1 MRHAQVGGFTLL
13 ELLVALTVFAALSA
27 LVYGTVRIGS
37 RSWQAGT
44 ERIEETDAMR
54 IGWRFVQRA
63 LNDARPEPSLI
74 PDAAGVHFIGGPST
88 VEFIADLPA
97 YLGAGGLHLLSLGLE
112 EDGET
117 GLWRLVLRRAP
128 LRRPVE
134 TDQATPSLPP
144 VQPTVLAEHVT
155 GLVIRYYG
163 TAVDSDGEVVG
174 ARWQAQWQQQEDLP
188 RLVMVMLQQRGGKHW
203 PLLVAHPRLAGGGEA
218 GGEEAEGARDAEG
231 PDATEEARRHATVD

>member
-1 MRHAQVGGFTLL
+1 VRRAQVRGFTLL
-13 ELLVALTVFAALSA
+13 ELLVALIVFAALSA

-74 PDAAGVHFIGGPST
+74 PDAAGVHFIGGPSK

-112 EDGET
+112 EDGGS

-128 LRRPVE
+128 LRQPVE
-134 TDQATPSLPP
+134 TEEATPSLPP
-144 VQPTVLAEHVT
+144 VQQTVLAENVT
-155 GLVIRYYG
+155 SLAIRYYG

-174 ARWQAQWQQQEDLP
+174 AGWQLQWQQQEDLP
-188 RLVMVMLQQRGGKHW
+188 RLVMVMLQQRDGKHW
-203 PLLVAHPRLAGGGEA
+203 PLLVAHPRLALGKA
-218 GGEEAEGARDAEG
+218 GGEDGERARDAGG

>member
-1 MRHAQVGGFTLL
+1 VRHAQVGGFSLL
-13 ELLVALTVFAALSA
+13 ELLVALIVFATLSA

-74 PDAAGVHFIGGPST
+74 PDAAGVHFIGGPSA

-112 EDGET
+112 EDGQT

-134 TDQATPSLPP
+134 TEQATPSLPP
-144 VQPTVLAEHVT
+144 VQPTVLAENVT

-174 ARWQAQWQQQEDLP
+174 AGWQLQWQQQEDLP
-188 RLVMVMLQQRGGKHW
+188 RLVMVMLEQRGGKHW
-203 PLLVAHPRLAGGGEA
+203 PLLVAHPRLARGEA
-218 GGEEAEGARDAEG
+218 GGEDAGGARDAEG
-231 PDATEEARRHATVD
+231 PNATEEARRHATVD

>member
-1 MRHAQVGGFTLL
+1 VRRAQVRGFTLL
-13 ELLVALTVFAALSA
+13 ELLVALIVFAALSA

-74 PDAAGVHFIGGPST
+74 PDTAGVHFIGGPST

-112 EDGET
+112 EDGGS

-134 TDQATPSLPP
+134 TEEATPSLPP
-144 VQPTVLAEHVT
+144 VQQTVLAEHVT
-155 GLVIRYYG
+155 SLAIRYYG

-174 ARWQAQWQQQEDLP
+174 AGWQLQWQQQEDLP

-203 PLLVAHPRLAGGGEA
+203 PLLVAHPRLARGKA
-218 GGEEAEGARDAEG
+218 GGEDAEDARDADV

>member
-1 MRHAQVGGFTLL
+1 VRHAHVRGFTLL
-13 ELLVALTVFAALSA
+13 ELLVALIVFAALSA

-44 ERIEETDAMR
+44 ERIEETDGMR

-63 LNDARPEPSLI
+63 LNDARPEPSRI
-74 PDAAGVHFIGGPST
+74 PDAAGVHFIGGPSA

-112 EDGET
+112 ADGET

-134 TDQATPSLPP
+134 TEQATPSLPP

-174 ARWQAQWQQQEDLP
+174 AGWQQQWQQQEDLP
-188 RLVMVMLQQRGGKHW
+188 RLVMVMLQQRGGLHW
-203 PLLVAHPRLAGGGEA
+203 PLLVAHPRLARGEA
-218 GGEEAEGARDAEG
+218 GGEDAQDARDAEA